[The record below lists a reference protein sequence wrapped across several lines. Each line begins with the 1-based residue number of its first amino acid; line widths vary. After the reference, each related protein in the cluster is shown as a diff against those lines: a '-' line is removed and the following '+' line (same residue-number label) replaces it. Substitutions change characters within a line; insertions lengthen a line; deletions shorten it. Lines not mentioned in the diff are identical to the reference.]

1 MCGDAGNP
9 SIIIFVRDF
18 RGLDLHY
25 NTALLH
31 TIAQQDVNAHLIAS
45 HGHHFFT
52 YKNTTRNHGLAS
64 GKPITKNEKQK

>member
-9 SIIIFVRDF
+9 QIHVFVRGRQAF
-18 RGLDLHY
+18 ASHY

-31 TIAQQDVNAHLIAS
+31 NIGQQDVNAHLIAS